1 MDLGKT
7 LKCLS
12 MCFIGPFA
20 QVQGLLCLF
29 CRFPELLRPAGTEG
43 KENLKRPACSTG
55 PSQVHFCPAAPSQ
68 QASASG
74 GEDERKPGTT
84 SSRSPPTSSWHF
96 HLSPSLPSFVASLH
110 REIAEQDVVLNNS
123 RHPVRQLRQSTRA
136 SRARQRRQR
145 ESKRANAVVAV
156 CVCVT
161 EMGRDCPCLSV
172 LVHTLLLL
180 RWNF

>member
-1 MDLGKT
+1 
-7 LKCLS
+7 

-156 CVCVT
+156 CVCVCET